1 MHCFI
6 DFYSYT
12 IVYSKDSF
20 QWLRLHF
27 PLQPSRVSCSIF
39 PSLQPSWCY
48 GNASTRNQA
57 QKKQKPPQN
66 EIFWGV
72 FCFFQKLSEI
82 PQIQFLEEFPV
93 FFLSVSLIF
102 RSDFGLSGSYIVEG
116 FPKIFEGFPIIFDPF
131 THFWGSFPV
140 FRKSLK
146 FLVCW
151 MVSSFFDSVSSFFW
165 IRFRFSEKVV
175 NFQFIVRFPLFLGPF
190 PVF

>member
-1 MHCFI
+1 MIKAPFSPPA
-6 DFYSYT
+6 FPG
-12 IVYSKDSF
+12 V
-20 QWLRLHF
+20 LLHF
-27 PLQPSRVSCSIF
+27 PLPPAFLVLWKRLNTESGPNKTETSTKWNFLRRFLFFSKIIRNPSNPIFRGISC
-39 PSLQPSWCY
+39 
-48 GNASTRNQA
+48 
-57 QKKQKPPQN
+57 
-66 EIFWGV
+66 
-72 FCFFQKLSEI
+72 
-82 PQIQFLEEFPV
+82 

-165 IRFRFSEKVV
+165 VRFRFSEKVV
-175 NFQFIVRFPLFLGPF
+175 NSQFVDQFPLFFGSISDFQKKL
-190 PVF
+190 